1 MRSKLKIFLKIYKK
15 FLKKINFRG
24 LKETFFIFSL
34 AYFFIYYFN
43 NSNQISFDFD
53 VRKNLSNIVLSFLFC
68 LFSVYLNAA
77 AWRKI
82 VLWFGDIEPKN
93 NLISFYILTN
103 ILKYV
108 PGGIWHFYERYNFIK
123 DSSNSQ
129 VALYSTLIEPYFM
142 LSASFLLSSLGSI
155 FNPYYLIFI
164 VPFFF
169 LNKKLIYLII
179 RKLESLKSKAIDILK
194 IRSSDYK
201 LKKRIKLVTFFP
213 AKAFFLEIGFVI
225 SKFIGFL
232 ICFNTLD
239 TFGNHNI
246 IYLFVIF
253 CLSWSIGLIVPTAPS
268 GVGVFE
274 ACFLFFIGNSI
285 PQNIIFVS
293 LVYFRLISTSA
304 DLFLSFPF
312 LFRKIIKKI

>member
-1 MRSKLKIFLKIYKK
+1 MFSKIYKK
-15 FLKKINFRG
+15 FIKKINFVD
-24 LKETFFIFSL
+24 LKKTFFIFSL
-34 AYFFIYYFN
+34 AYFFIYFFN
-43 NSNQISFDFD
+43 NFNQISF
-53 VRKNLSNIVLSFLFC
+53 NLNVEKSLIYIVFSFLFC

-77 AWRKI
+77 AWKKI

-93 NLISFYILTN
+93 NLISFYVLTN

-123 DSSNSQ
+123 DASNPQ

-142 LSASFLLSSLGSI
+142 LSASLLLSSLGAI
-155 FNPYYLIFI
+155 FTPFYILLI

-169 LNKKLIYLII
+169 LNRKLIYFVLH
-179 RKLESLKSKAIDILK
+179 KLESLKSKALDILK
-194 IRSSDYK
+194 IKGSDYK

-213 AKAFFLEIGFVI
+213 AKAFFLEVGFVL

-232 ICFNTLD
+232 ICFNILD
-239 TFGNHNI
+239 TLGNHNI

-253 CLSWSIGLIVPTAPS
+253 CLSWSIGLIIPTAPS

-274 ACFLFFIGNSI
+274 ACFLFFVGNSI

-293 LVYFRLISTSA
+293 LVYFRLISTLA

-312 LFRKIIKKI
+312 LFRKILNKI